1 MNNAAILP
9 DGSGVRLPLGTRVPE
24 KKHAIRGGNPY
35 PPEMCELVLAT
46 WQNGGGANSGGNAA
60 LRTPELEQL

>member
-24 KKHAIRGGNPY
+24 KKHAMSWGNPY
-35 PPEMCELVLAT
+35 PPEMRELVLAT
-46 WQNGGGANSGGNAA
+46 WQNGGGANGGGDAA
-60 LRTPELEQL
+60 LRTPAVEQL